1 MDTLSYTLDSM
12 IDEFFSI
19 AVPKEKRRLYIGIIK
34 NIYLLNKLPNIYVEY
49 DLNDLETK
57 IIAVLQEED
66 VVENKI
72 AVIHEYIK
80 LAAIEYIESL
90 GISLLDDRTNIYLY
104 QLLSMLAGLY
114 NIFNTN
120 VTGAQFILDTLRNDT
135 NEDDVNIAELL
146 EEYSSVP
153 AIEYFELI
161 DDIDNTLID
170 TLTKYFTTILDNYD
184 ASLDDETNNGIK
196 SLLEIDPTFNNTDVV
211 KDMLRLGL
219 KPNLFSNSLN
229 NLYFNINK
237 YEATPELIPYEIAG
251 TLFLCDDSEQD
262 MTTFLTEDINIE
274 LIEFIEKDEDLKNS
288 IMNKTVELINK
299 LQSKVVRR

>member
-19 AVPKEKRRLYIGIIK
+19 AVPKEKRSLYIGIIK

-251 TLFLCDDSEQD
+251 TIFLCDDSEQD